1 MKTSIIKILA
11 LILVVASL
19 SACDKK
25 FGAGVK
31 LKGIQVGDAL
41 SLNMGSTATTPAY
54 PIPWDCTDYEFTYT
68 SSNPEV
74 ATVSEFGKI
83 TAIDPGDCVIT
94 ITCGDK
100 KAEVN
105 VNVYEI
111 TIGQALQEL
120 DGLTGLWEFNADAP
134 MKATVGKDLV
144 AYSHGYYDAD
154 GNRVVNDDEL
164 GEKTDEGWSSIV
176 GFNKRDG
183 AVKTLLGNSFY
194 CVHGLSNP
202 TVYTLVIDALRP
214 ASSDG
219 KYTSFVN
226 VATNNS
232 SDQSIYLRKGGEV
245 QFGASGNRSS
255 NAISNDKWYRFVF
268 VKNANEYM
276 RIYVNTALWK
286 DGTALD
292 NRSVLEDVA
301 CLLDADN
308 DGDDQTLLWSTAAF
322 FNRCLTESEI
332 MSLGS
337 L

>member
-31 LKGIQVGDAL
+31 LKGIQVGDAI

-54 PIPWDCTDYEFTYT
+54 PIPWDCTEYEFTYT

-83 TAIDPGDCVIT
+83 TAVDPGDCTIT
-94 ITCGDK
+94 ISCGDK
-100 KAEVN
+100 SATVN

-111 TIGQALQEL
+111 TIGMALQEL
-120 DGLTGLWEFNADAP
+120 EGLTGLWEFNAADP
-134 MKATVGKDLV
+134 LKATVGKDLV
-144 AYSHGYYDAD
+144 AYFRDPD
-154 GNRVVNDDEL
+154 GEEDCL
-164 GEKTDEGWSSIV
+164 GDKSDQGWTSIV

-194 CVHGLSNP
+194 CVHGLSDP

-226 VATNNS
+226 VASNNS

>member
-83 TAIDPGDCVIT
+83 TAVDPGDCTIT
-94 ITCGDK
+94 ISCGDK
-100 KAEVN
+100 SATVN

-111 TIGQALQEL
+111 TIGMALQEL
-120 DGLTGLWEFNADAP
+120 EGLTGLWEFNADDP
-134 MKATVGKDLV
+134 LKATVGKDLV
-144 AYSHGYYDAD
+144 AYFRDPD
-154 GNRVVNDDEL
+154 GEEDCL
-164 GEKTDEGWSSIV
+164 GDKSDQGWTSIV

-226 VATNNS
+226 VASNNS

-292 NRSVLEDVA
+292 DRSVLEDVA

>member
-1 MKTSIIKILA
+1 M
-11 LILVVASL
+11 
-19 SACDKK
+19 
-25 FGAGVK
+25 
-31 LKGIQVGDAL
+31 
-41 SLNMGSTATTPAY
+41 
-54 PIPWDCTDYEFTYT
+54 
-68 SSNPEV
+68 

-83 TAIDPGDCVIT
+83 TAVDPGDCTIT
-94 ITCGDK
+94 ISCGDK
-100 KAEVN
+100 SATVN

-111 TIGQALQEL
+111 TIGMALQEL
-120 DGLTGLWEFNADAP
+120 EGLTGLWEFNTADP
-134 MKATVGKDLV
+134 LKATVGKDLV
-144 AYSHGYYDAD
+144 AYFRDPD
-154 GNRVVNDDEL
+154 GEEDCL
-164 GEKTDEGWSSIV
+164 GDKSDQGWTSIV

-194 CVHGLSNP
+194 CVHGLSDP

-226 VATNNS
+226 VASNNS

>member
-1 MKTSIIKILA
+1 MKKTIIRITAAIL
-11 LILVVASL
+11 LVASL

-83 TAIDPGDCVIT
+83 TAVDPGDCTIT
-94 ITCGDK
+94 ISCGDK
-100 KAEVN
+100 SATVD

-120 DGLTGLWEFNADAP
+120 EGLTGLWEFNADAP

-154 GNRVVNDDEL
+154 GKRVVNDDEL

-194 CVHGLSNP
+194 CVHGLSDP

-226 VATNNS
+226 VASNNS

-308 DGDDQTLLWSTAAF
+308 DGDDQTLFWSTAAF

>member
-83 TAIDPGDCVIT
+83 TAVDPGDCTIT
-94 ITCGDK
+94 ISCDK
-100 KAEVN
+100 SATVN

-111 TIGQALQEL
+111 TIGMALQEL
-120 DGLTGLWEFNADAP
+120 EGLTGLWEFNADDP
-134 MKATVGKDLV
+134 LKATVGKDLV
-144 AYSHGYYDAD
+144 AYFRDPD
-154 GNRVVNDDEL
+154 GEEDCL
-164 GEKTDEGWSSIV
+164 GDKSDQGWTSIV

-194 CVHGLSNP
+194 CVHGLSDP

-226 VATNNS
+226 VASNNS

-292 NRSVLEDVA
+292 DRSVLEDVA

-308 DGDDQTLLWSTAAF
+308 DGDDQTLFWSTAAF

>member
-83 TAIDPGDCVIT
+83 TAVDPGDCTIT
-94 ITCGDK
+94 ISCGDK
-100 KAEVN
+100 SATVN

-111 TIGQALQEL
+111 TIGMALQEL
-120 DGLTGLWEFNADAP
+120 EGLTGLWEFNAADP
-134 MKATVGKDLV
+134 LKATVGKDLV
-144 AYSHGYYDAD
+144 AYFRDPD
-154 GNRVVNDDEL
+154 GEEDCL
-164 GEKTDEGWSSIV
+164 GDKSDQGWSSIV

-194 CVHGLSNP
+194 CVHGLSDP

-226 VATNNS
+226 VASNNS

-292 NRSVLEDVA
+292 DRSVLEDVA

-308 DGDDQTLLWSTAAF
+308 DGDDQTLFWSTAAF

>member
-83 TAIDPGDCVIT
+83 TAVDPGDCTIT
-94 ITCGDK
+94 ISCGDK
-100 KAEVN
+100 SATVN

-111 TIGQALQEL
+111 TIGMALQEL
-120 DGLTGLWEFNADAP
+120 EGLTGLWEFNADDP
-134 MKATVGKDLV
+134 LKATVGKDLV
-144 AYSHGYYDAD
+144 AYFRDPD
-154 GNRVVNDDEL
+154 GEEDCL
-164 GEKTDEGWSSIV
+164 GDKSDQGWTSIV

-194 CVHGLSNP
+194 CVHGLSDP

-226 VATNNS
+226 VASNNS

-292 NRSVLEDVA
+292 DRSVLEDVA

>member
-1 MKTSIIKILA
+1 M
-11 LILVVASL
+11 
-19 SACDKK
+19 
-25 FGAGVK
+25 
-31 LKGIQVGDAL
+31 
-41 SLNMGSTATTPAY
+41 
-54 PIPWDCTDYEFTYT
+54 
-68 SSNPEV
+68 
-74 ATVSEFGKI
+74 SEFGKI
-83 TAIDPGDCVIT
+83 TAVDPGDCTIT
-94 ITCGDK
+94 ISCGDK
-100 KAEVN
+100 SATVN

-111 TIGQALQEL
+111 TIGMALQEL
-120 DGLTGLWEFNADAP
+120 EGLTGLWEFNADDP
-134 MKATVGKDLV
+134 LKATVGKDLV
-144 AYSHGYYDAD
+144 AYFRDPD
-154 GNRVVNDDEL
+154 GEEDCL
-164 GEKTDEGWSSIV
+164 GDKSDQGWSSIV

-194 CVHGLSNP
+194 CVHGLSDP

-226 VATNNS
+226 VASNNS

-292 NRSVLEDVA
+292 DRSVLEDVA

>member
-1 MKTSIIKILA
+1 MKTAIIKILA

-83 TAIDPGDCVIT
+83 TAVDPGDCTIT
-94 ITCGDK
+94 ISCGDK
-100 KAEVN
+100 SATVN

-111 TIGQALQEL
+111 TIGMALQEL
-120 DGLTGLWEFNADAP
+120 EGLTGLWEFNADDP
-134 MKATVGKDLV
+134 LKATVGKDLV
-144 AYSHGYYDAD
+144 AYFRDPD
-154 GNRVVNDDEL
+154 GEEDCL
-164 GEKTDEGWSSIV
+164 GDKSDQGWTSIV

-194 CVHGLSNP
+194 CVHGLSDP

-226 VATNNS
+226 VASNNS

-292 NRSVLEDVA
+292 DRSVLEDVA

>member
-1 MKTSIIKILA
+1 MKKSIIRIIA
-11 LILVVASL
+11 LILVIASL
-19 SACDKK
+19 TACDKK

-41 SLNMGSTATTPAY
+41 SLNMGTTASTPAY
-54 PIPWDCTDYEFTYT
+54 PIPWNCTDYEFTYT
-68 SSNPEV
+68 SSNTEV

-83 TAIDPGDCVIT
+83 TAVDPGDCVIT
-94 ITCGDK
+94 ISCGDK

-120 DGLTGLWEFNADAP
+120 DGLTGLWEFNASNP

-144 AYSHGYYDAD
+144 AYFRDPKG
-154 GNRVVNDDEL
+154 DEDCL
-164 GEKTDEGWSSIV
+164 GDKSDQGWTSIV

-183 AVKTLLGNSFY
+183 AVKTSLGNSFY
-194 CVHGLSNP
+194 CIHGLSDP

-214 ASSDG
+214 ASSDN

-226 VATNNS
+226 VSTNNS
-232 SDQSIYLRKGGEV
+232 SDQNIYLRKQGYT

-255 NAISNDKWYRFVF
+255 NAVSNDKWYRFVF
-268 VKNANEYM
+268 IKNANNYM
-276 RIYVNTALWK
+276 RTYVNTALWN
-286 DGTALD
+286 DGTAMD

-308 DGDDQTLLWSTAAF
+308 DGDDETLFWSTAAF
-322 FNRCLTESEI
+322 FNRCLTENEV

>member
-83 TAIDPGDCVIT
+83 TAVDPGDCTIT
-94 ITCGDK
+94 ISCGDK
-100 KAEVN
+100 SATVN

-111 TIGQALQEL
+111 TIGMALQEL
-120 DGLTGLWEFNADAP
+120 EGLTGLWEFNADDP
-134 MKATVGKDLV
+134 LKATVGKDLV
-144 AYSHGYYDAD
+144 AYFRDPD
-154 GNRVVNDDEL
+154 GEEDCL
-164 GEKTDEGWSSIV
+164 GDKSDQGWTSIV

-194 CVHGLSNP
+194 CVHGLSDP
-202 TVYTLVIDALRP
+202 TVYTLVINALRP

-226 VATNNS
+226 VASNNS

-292 NRSVLEDVA
+292 DRSVLEDVA

>member
-31 LKGIQVGDAL
+31 LKGIQVGDAI

-83 TAIDPGDCVIT
+83 TAVDPGDCTIT
-94 ITCGDK
+94 ISCGDK
-100 KAEVN
+100 SATVN

-111 TIGQALQEL
+111 TIGMALQEL
-120 DGLTGLWEFNADAP
+120 EGLTGLWEFNADDP
-134 MKATVGKDLV
+134 LKATVGKDLV
-144 AYSHGYYDAD
+144 AYFRDPD
-154 GNRVVNDDEL
+154 GEEDCL
-164 GEKTDEGWSSIV
+164 GDKSDQGWTSIV

-194 CVHGLSNP
+194 CVHGLSDP

-226 VATNNS
+226 VASNNS

-292 NRSVLEDVA
+292 DRSVLEDVA